1 MRKIFL
7 ALLLVCGAV
16 LLNAQQITKL
26 QNRSPKR
33 LTMTQENG
41 VFTMSLKPDEGNDTE
56 ASTFIKN
63 PGKDKFFEF
72 SCDIDAEARN
82 AVYLQIKLY
91 KNKKELRRQG
101 IPANVKNKE
110 RLRLDF
116 NSMDADSVQLLV
128 RIYNRSFLVGKQ
140 VKVSN
145 IYFGTPT
152 EKKAEVLPRL
162 NTVPGYNAA
171 SIYVNNNSAKR
182 ASDYKAAVKYRK
194 AGDSK
199 WINALDLVYDE
210 SRNQARGSL
219 LGLMENTVYEYV
231 IEINDNGKKD
241 TIKGK
246 LTTRNSVLPVKKTIY
261 LTNENAAALLK
272 APECGTAD
280 GYIRYTAK
288 PGTVLDFGVKK
299 ACAVDMTGLS
309 FVILE
314 NLTLK
319 GGLRHCINV
328 ECANDIVIRN
338 CDISGYGR
346 IGKHDHFRDGKYF
359 VGKTAVNYDAGVNIQ
374 ASERVT
380 VERCFIHDPRST
392 ANSWFYSHPAGPTAV
407 YIGDSSSVVLRYN
420 DFIGSDKHRWN
431 DAIEGW
437 GNGAL
442 NGSVKADAE
451 IYGNYLAFGNDDG
464 MEMDGGQM
472 NCRFAYN
479 KSEGLLCGFSTA
491 PCLIGPGYHFRNLV
505 HRGGDEFDFVGVGV
519 KNNYKT
525 GGRGAL
531 FFFNNTVLDHGNGF
545 SSPSFND
552 LEKKMHKEKYLKV
565 FSRNN
570 LVRTTGP
577 LYGKG
582 IFRPEYYCSDVDNDL
597 YECIGNE
604 YNLDTFRELGVAK
617 KSITAKAKFHD
628 EKYGDYTPATDSKAL
643 NLGTYIPGVTLE
655 KNITAGAFQKR
666 GDELPLRFA
675 DFSVDRTVVSLK
687 MINDETEQAVVTVT
701 PKKGCK
707 KAFRIIQPKGADFFT
722 VTPSQG
728 KFDGKPI
735 QFIVKSNPAKIK
747 AARRNT
753 SAFAIKTCDG
763 WSRPVSVEVD
773 SRANAKLLAKARKNM
788 IIGKTA
794 KNGNTQTLT
803 VDVPKDGYYWLVVKA
818 SGKRREYFMAKIN
831 DNAPEKRMVHFPR
844 YNNNPWCALS
854 CTIYQGKPNK
864 PLKLAAGK
872 TVITITSTTP
882 GAEAPTI
889 TAFAITENAD
899 DFRLAPDDL

>member
-26 QNRSPKR
+26 KNRSPQR

-41 VFTMSLKPDEGNDTE
+41 VFTMSLKPDDGNDSE

-82 AVYLQIKLY
+82 TVYLQIKLY

-101 IPANVKNKE
+101 MPANAKNKE
-110 RLRLDF
+110 RMRLDF
-116 NSMDADSVQLLV
+116 NSLDADSVQLLV
-128 RIYNRSFLVGKQ
+128 RLNNRPFLAGKK

-145 IYFGTPT
+145 IYFGEPT
-152 EKKAEVLPRL
+152 KKKIEPQPRL
-162 NTVPGYNAA
+162 KTVPGFNAA
-171 SIYVNNNSAKR
+171 SIYLNNNKAER
-182 ASDYKAAVKYRK
+182 ASDYKASVQYRE
-194 AGDSK
+194 AGKDK
-199 WINALDLVYDE
+199 WICGLDLVYDE

-219 LGLMENTVYEYV
+219 LGLKENTVYEYV

-241 TIKGK
+241 TVKGK
-246 LTTRNSVLPVKKTIY
+246 LTTRKTDVPVKKTIV
-261 LTNENAAALLK
+261 LTQENAEKLLRQ
-272 APECGTAD
+272 AECGTAD

-288 PGTVLDFGVKK
+288 PGTVLSFGIKK
-299 ACAVDMTGLS
+299 PFAIDATGWS
-309 FVILE
+309 YVILE
-314 NLTLK
+314 NLTVK
-319 GGLRHCINV
+319 GGLRHGINV
-328 ECANDIVIRN
+328 ECANDIIIRN

-346 IGKHDHFRDGKYF
+346 VGKQDHFRDGKYF
-359 VGKTAVNYDAGVNIQ
+359 IGSKNINYDAGVNIQ
-374 ASERVT
+374 SSERIT
-380 VERCFIHDPRST
+380 VERCFIHDPLST

-437 GNGAL
+437 GNGSL

-519 KNNYKT
+519 KNNYST

-531 FFFNNTVLDHGNGF
+531 FFFNNTVLDHANGF
-545 SSPSFND
+545 SSPSFNA
-552 LEKKMHKEKYLKV
+552 LEQKMHKEKYLKV

-582 IFRPEYYCSDVDNDL
+582 IFRPEYYNSDVDNDL
-597 YECIGNE
+597 YECIGGE
-604 YNLDTFRELGVAK
+604 YDLSAFRELGSAK
-617 KSITAKAKFHD
+617 KSITVKAKFHD
-628 EKYGDYTPATDSKAL
+628 EKYGDYAPATDSKAL
-643 NLGTYIPGVTLE
+643 NLGTYIPGVTPE
-655 KNITAGAFQKR
+655 KNITVGAFQKR

-675 DFSVDRTVVSLK
+675 DFSVDRTVVTLK
-687 MINDETEQAVVTVT
+687 MINDETEQAVVTVI

-773 SRANAKLLAKARKNM
+773 SRANAKRLAAARKNM
-788 IIGKTA
+788 IIGKA
-794 KNGNTQTLT
+794 VQNGDTQILT
-803 VDVPKDGYYWLVVKA
+803 VDVPQDGYYWLVVKA

-844 YNNNPWCALS
+844 YNKNPWCALS
-854 CTIYQGKPNK
+854 CTIYQGKPNR
-864 PLKLAAGK
+864 PVKLAAGK
-872 TVITITSTTP
+872 TVISVKPLKADIEIP
-882 GAEAPTI
+882 VI
-889 TAFAITENAD
+889 TAFAITKNAD